1 MTYDL
6 GALHTKMVYFIIF
19 THIIGAE
26 FAEILYKREVLKYF
40 GAVCAFSANV
50 SKHHILVILASSF
63 TQHGGLY
70 TAL

>member
-40 GAVCAFSANV
+40 GAVCEFVNFMALLRHHSA
-50 SKHHILVILASSF
+50 S
-63 TQHGGLY
+63 Y
-70 TAL
+70 